1 MADNTKP
8 PAFKQEPHNGKVS
21 MYSKGSRELF
31 TRERQNLVIS
41 HVPTGHKIAFPAFL
55 DMLSDAYNSN
65 WNAEDVYG
73 RMDPIATFMN
83 TRRALAVAWHVPAD
97 SFEHA
102 QENLWKVNQLMSFL
116 YPLYDESNG
125 GGATVINQ
133 GPLVR
138 VSFGNLIKNSVGS
151 GLLGYVNGFTFD
163 PVLEHGMFNRQLTG
177 GDGKGTIGKQ
187 SNEYYPK
194 TFRLNFELNVLHE
207 HDLGFKVSETRTR
220 GRKGKKYSFND
231 SRLNFTNFPYTI
243 PGEGSGRDSRPGW
256 EKKSSLETPPIKMT
270 KTKRD
275 TNSVAVAKQ
284 PALVGLT
291 PTQPALVAIT
301 PVSQPIAGGF
311 RMTTVADPKKV
322 GG

>member
-8 PAFKQEPHNGKVS
+8 PAFKQKPHNGKVS

-116 YPLYDESNG
+116 YPLYDESKG

-163 PVLEHGMFNRQLTG
+163 PVLEHGMFNRQLKE
-177 GDGKGTIGKQ
+177 GDGNGTIGKQ
-187 SNEYYPK
+187 TNEYYPK

-207 HDLGFKVSETRTR
+207 HDLGFKVNETRSREQYGSGAYQQTVSR
-220 GRKGKKYSFND
+220 KYSFND

-243 PGEGSGRDSRPGW
+243 PGNGPKRTDRPEWENKKSLSEHTIKITKQAIDPNSVHTSKSLITPAGGSGGSANS
-256 EKKSSLETPPIKMT
+256 ELLT
-270 KTKRD
+270 K
-275 TNSVAVAKQ
+275 
-284 PALVGLT
+284 
-291 PTQPALVAIT
+291 
-301 PVSQPIAGGF
+301 GG
-311 RMTTVADPKKV
+311 AS
-322 GG
+322 GA